1 MAATDSLRT
10 AINGM
15 TPKDRKQLALFGAVL
30 VLGLVFGL
38 WVLSAAL
45 LSGLEEQRAATLD
58 ALRVIRSERAR
69 IRQRQQQRAQVLA
82 RYEQRA
88 PALGSFIEQAARAAE
103 VTVTETN
110 DRPVQRVDSGRFE
123 RRSTSIRLRSI
134 NLQKLVAFMAQI
146 DNAPFPVAITT
157 LRLRKRFNESNNY
170 DVDEMVITTFDRVRR
185 AGESR
190 TERDGGVGR
199 GLTPVAVPVG
209 GGVAVPSTGAT
220 R

>member
-1 MAATDSLRT
+1 MS
-10 AINGM
+10 
-15 TPKDRKQLALFGAVL
+15 PKDKKQLVIFGSVL
-30 VLGLVFGL
+30 AIGLVFLL
-38 WVLSAAL
+38 WLLSYAL

-58 ALRVIRSERAR
+58 ALRVIRAERTR

-110 DRPVQRVDSGRFE
+110 DRPVQRVDGGRFE

-146 DNAPFPVAITT
+146 DNATFPVSITT

-185 AGESR
+185 AGEPR
-190 TERDGGVGR
+190 GDRDGGVAR
-199 GLTPVAVPVG
+199 PAVPAVR
-209 GGVAVPSTGAT
+209 VAVPSGSPVAIPSTGAP

>member
-1 MAATDSLRT
+1 
-10 AINGM
+10 
-15 TPKDRKQLALFGAVL
+15 V
-30 VLGLVFGL
+30 
-38 WVLSAAL
+38 
-45 LSGLEEQRAATLD
+45 
-58 ALRVIRSERAR
+58 
-69 IRQRQQQRAQVLA
+69 
-82 RYEQRA
+82 
-88 PALGSFIEQAARAAE
+88 RAAE

-209 GGVAVPSTGAT
+209 GAVAVPSTGAT